1 MKNTEYNNTAS
12 VLLSLLLFTVVYIGI
27 PEVYGSGK
35 SPAELAGTPD
45 LPSFTKFLAEDE
57 YPLSIHNMNYSYA
70 DFSQKKTTTLIVGEP
85 IQIKVLAS
93 DDGGGSDIKRIS
105 LYMNLHGEKKNTFD
119 SNTVI
124 SYVNYQEPTI
134 INSEGI
140 IEIFR
145 VNSSPDG
152 LKLLVTFDIIFAKEM
167 RVSDIIIQVVDEVNN
182 SAQLQAVQAIEVIK
196 EKIVEESSQEEVE
209 IVEPNEIIP
218 DKVPNWI
225 KQRTKAWVTDS
236 ATDVG
241 FAQGLT
247 GMINENILQ
256 IPDNRITAKNASEIV
271 FEIPQWVKNNAKWW
285 TEDLISETEFV
296 NAIQFLLDNDHIK
309 IEN

>member
-1 MKNTEYNNTAS
+1 
-12 VLLSLLLFTVVYIGI
+12 VLLSILLFTGVYMSI
-27 PEVYGSGK
+27 PEVYGSEK
-35 SPAELAGTPD
+35 SIGELAGTPD
-45 LPSFTKFLAEDE
+45 LPSFTKYFAQNE
-57 YPLSIHNMNYSYA
+57 YPLTIHNTNYSYS
-70 DFSQKKTTTLIVGEP
+70 DFSQKKTTTLIVGES

-105 LYMNLHGEKKNTFD
+105 LYMNLHGNKKQSFD

-145 VNSSPDG
+145 VNSTPDG
-152 LKLLVTFDIIFAKEM
+152 LKLLVTFDIIFAKVM
-167 RVSDIIIQVVDEVNN
+167 PVSDIIIQVVDEVNN
-182 SAQLQAVQAIEVIK
+182 SAQLQAVQVIEVIK
-196 EKIVEESSQEEVE
+196 EE
-209 IVEPNEIIP
+209 IVKEDTQEQIEITNSTVTFDGTIGKVDPIIP
-218 DKVPNWI
+218 EWI
-225 KQRTKAWVTDS
+225 KQRTKAWANDS
-236 ATDVG
+236 SSDIG

-256 IPDNRITAKNASEIV
+256 IPDNRITAKNASEIS
-271 FEIPQWVKNNAKWW
+271 FEVPQWVKNNAKWW

-309 IEN
+309 LEN